1 MFHPQK
7 YSNNDIKFI
16 NNSIRESGSFKDNAI
31 LKEILKN
38 ELESLSLKDI
48 YKEVEL
54 HNYPINN
61 YKKLT
66 KEALITEIIIWNAD
80 NDIPVE
86 AEELEAVLNN
96 DVDFLNEDV

>member
-1 MFHPQK
+1 MTNQNLNYLDDRYGHMNA
-7 YSNNDIKFI
+7 NN
-16 NNSIRESGSFKDNAI
+16 
-31 LKEILKN
+31 LLQLKN
-38 ELESLSLKDI
+38 ELESLDIKDI

-54 HNYPINN
+54 HNYPIDD
-61 YKKLT
+61 YQKLT

-96 DVDFLNEDV
+96 NIDFLNEDM